1 MLVSATRLK
10 ILRSK
15 YLLSLHGPKIV
26 EKQCQNKPEI
36 LINIFILLSPCVFGR
51 SKIWEANPLVPKT
64 NNMPCQEIRF
74 HLSSIIIQEKSKG
87 LYQKGTNN
95 VAVETNISSTTFT
108 AFSFLLFCD
117 YFSPVNII
125 SNSFVSTQQMYMLF
139 MTIHRNPY
147 FQHFLSSFLFLRPPL
162 E

>member
-1 MLVSATRLK
+1 MTPASLCMSAHHVETSADSGYMPSLPWAYENNNKRSKVKNMLVSATRLK

-64 NNMPCQEIRF
+64 NNMPC
-74 HLSSIIIQEKSKG
+74 
-87 LYQKGTNN
+87 
-95 VAVETNISSTTFT
+95 
-108 AFSFLLFCD
+108 
-117 YFSPVNII
+117 
-125 SNSFVSTQQMYMLF
+125 
-139 MTIHRNPY
+139 
-147 FQHFLSSFLFLRPPL
+147 
-162 E
+162 